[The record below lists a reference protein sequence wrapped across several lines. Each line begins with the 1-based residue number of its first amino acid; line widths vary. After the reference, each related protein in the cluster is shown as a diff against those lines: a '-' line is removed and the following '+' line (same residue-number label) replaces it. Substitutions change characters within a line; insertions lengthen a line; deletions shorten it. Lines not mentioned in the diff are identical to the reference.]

1 MSFKLQIKFFG
12 LCAFVPN
19 TKLDKSMR
27 VFLIDA
33 RAPGVAS
40 SGVHHVS
47 HVPAIKF
54 SLADLVLSENQPFF
68 LIQSNSENSSSRGQ
82 WTFNGDDL
90 EIRVNGKVLPQ
101 DSLKVLDT
109 KDKKNFYLV
118 PSTKNIYP
126 EIGGLAVKEECFLE
140 EETLNTVGIAARLQL
155 TTGSIGTNPTEYIS
169 TDEYY
174 FAPSPSTNKHKQK
187 IASCTMYEVEI
198 DSNEVEI
205 FSKRTKQSLVF
216 SPQNGEKLELSIS
229 NIPPEGLE
237 AVKMDDPENTIDFEL
252 AYLIAKQ
259 YPSIPRIPA
268 RSAIGPEYPK
278 PLLCAS
284 IIYNPDPNA

>member
-19 TKLDKSMR
+19 TKIDKSMR

-40 SGVHHVS
+40 SGVSHVS

-54 SLADLVLSENQPFF
+54 NLEDLMLSENQPFF
-68 LIQSNSENSSSRGQ
+68 FIQSNSEDNLFKGQ
-82 WTFNGDDL
+82 WVLNGDEI
-90 EIRVNGKVLPQ
+90 EIRVDGKPLEQ
-101 DSLKVLDT
+101 NNLKILNTDEQ
-109 KDKKNFYLV
+109 NSFYLI
-118 PSTKNIYP
+118 PSTSNIYP
-126 EIGGLAVKEECFLE
+126 ELGGLAIKDECFANE
-140 EETLNTVGIAARLQL
+140 ENLCRVGIAARLQL
-155 TTGSIGTNPTEYIS
+155 MSGTIGTNPAEYIS

-174 FAPSPSTNKHKQK
+174 FTPTTSNYKQK
-187 IASCTMYEVEI
+187 IASCAIYETDINFTKVE
-198 DSNEVEI
+198 V
-205 FSKRTKQSLVF
+205 FSKRTNQSLVF
-216 SPQNGEKLELSIS
+216 SPKNGEKLELSIS

-252 AYLIAKQ
+252 AYLIAKE
-259 YPSIPRIPA
+259 YPVTPRIPT
-268 RSAIGPEYPK
+268 RSGLGPEYPK

-284 IIYNPDPNA
+284 IIYNPDSKA